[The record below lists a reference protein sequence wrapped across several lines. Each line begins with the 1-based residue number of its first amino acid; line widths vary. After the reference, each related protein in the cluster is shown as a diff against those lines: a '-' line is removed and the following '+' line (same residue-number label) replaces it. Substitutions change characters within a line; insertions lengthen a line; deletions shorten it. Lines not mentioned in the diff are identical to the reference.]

1 MPHQTHSRSI
11 SWEQQQDG
19 YPYYASSFSKSQ
31 VNLSSTPKLQGPQR
45 RTAVVESA
53 SYLPLPYVKPRAT
66 SPSRKPTSRP
76 TSIYSFPG
84 TEPQQN
90 RKLKPLPLSLLPSLP
105 QPIRAHPR
113 NELQRRNSP
122 TGSGF
127 GSFPPFS
134 PASPSLSQAPA
145 VQSVS
150 GLKTQIDGI
159 AVEDDKQEGTY
170 TLTLRTTSTL
180 EANASRLC
188 LNTSP
193 PFPPAQ
199 VTLFPSLPAA
209 QFDQIRGHLELL
221 ANKVRAFRISTGQPT
236 KKHNGQIVLSVAM
249 GEREI
254 RRLFVGLRTSWWT
267 WLEDEDRAFQGVG
280 WFLLDEKDQVEVEK
294 INDASRIVNEAGEV
308 KGWATGLCLWRKE
321 GEVWKKTSEFG
332 FASDGEL

>member
-1 MPHQTHSRSI
+1 
-11 SWEQQQDG
+11 
-19 YPYYASSFSKSQ
+19 
-31 VNLSSTPKLQGPQR
+31 
-45 RTAVVESA
+45 VVESA
-53 SYLPLPYVKPRAT
+53 SYLPLPYVKPRAA
-66 SPSRKPTSRP
+66 SPSRRPASRP
-76 TSIYSFPG
+76 TSSYSFPE

-127 GSFPPFS
+127 GNFSPILPSFPND
-134 PASPSLSQAPA
+134 SPSFGHAPA

-150 GLKTQIDGI
+150 GLRTQMDGI
-159 AVEDDKQEGTY
+159 VVEEGKKEATY

-188 LNTSP
+188 LNNSP
-193 PFPPAQ
+193 PLPPAQ

-209 QFDQIRGHLELL
+209 QLHQIEGHLELL
-221 ANKVRAFRISTGQPT
+221 ANKVRAFELSTGQPT

-267 WLEDEDRAFQGVG
+267 WLEEEDRAFQGVG

-294 INDASRIVNEAGEV
+294 IKNASRIVDEAGEI
-308 KGWATGLCLWRKE
+308 KGWATGMCLWRKE
-321 GEVWKKTSEFG
+321 GEVWEKVRDFG